1 MDNEFW
7 QLLGQLIIVLSVL
20 GGIMIGLVVA
30 EAVYES
36 HKIKRVNDR
45 INGIDAH
52 KMRQSPDE

>member
-7 QLLGQLIIVLSVL
+7 QLLGQLIIALSVL

-45 INGIDAH
+45 INGIKAQ

>member
-45 INGIDAH
+45 INGIRTQ